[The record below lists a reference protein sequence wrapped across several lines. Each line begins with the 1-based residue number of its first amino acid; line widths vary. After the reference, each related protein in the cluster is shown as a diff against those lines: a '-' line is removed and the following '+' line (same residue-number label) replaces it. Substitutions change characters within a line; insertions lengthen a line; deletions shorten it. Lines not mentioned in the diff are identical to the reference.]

1 MFIEL
6 IFGKPVNRNVEA
18 TIHGV
23 GMMLLMLF
31 SAIIMFFT
39 APGGHIAKNILH
51 WFCPEYLDVKENY
64 VFELRECERPREK
77 LLVQGASALGN
88 AELLAVLLG
97 SGTPAQSV
105 IDISNALLAKAGW
118 RLDRLFALS
127 VADLESVDGIG
138 PARAATVQA
147 AFELGRRFL
156 VEKADAPRVIV
167 VSGRSVYDLMIPR
180 LKGLDH
186 EECWAVLL
194 DTLGRCNGTVRLT
207 SGGFDSTVLDIRQI
221 VRMAVRKAFRNGAK
235 ALCACH
241 GKEGAVS
248 YSCPQPSFRRSEA
261 ERGRLRHDRQA
272 PAGTG
277 ICLHQA
283 G

>member
-1 MFIEL
+1 MKI
-6 IFGKPVNRNVEA
+6 
-18 TIHGV
+18 
-23 GMMLLMLF
+23 
-31 SAIIMFFT
+31 S
-39 APGGHIAKNILH
+39 
-51 WFCPEYLDVKENY
+51 
-64 VFELRECERPREK
+64 ELRECERPRER

-194 DTLGRCNGTVRLT
+194 DTLGRCNRTVRLT

-221 VRMAVRKAFRNGAK
+221 VRMAVGAGAAGMVLVHNHPSGDPRPSGADCAMTDKLRQGLESVCIRLVDHVVVSDFSFFSFAENRLAK
-235 ALCACH
+235 A
-241 GKEGAVS
+241 
-248 YSCPQPSFRRSEA
+248 
-261 ERGRLRHDRQA
+261 
-272 PAGTG
+272 
-277 ICLHQA
+277 
-283 G
+283 